1 MKYTFDGF
9 YTKCPYIYYKKSS
22 IMHYQVLIRQLK
34 DRRESLQV
42 TQDTLADISGVSLRA
57 LKQLESGKGNPTLET
72 LSKLAEA
79 LGLELSLQLKTN
91 R

>member
-1 MKYTFDGF
+1 
-9 YTKCPYIYYKKSS
+9 
-22 IMHYQVLIRQLK
+22 MHYHVLIKQLK

-57 LKQLESGKGNPTLET
+57 LKQLESGKGNPTLDT
-72 LSKLAEA
+72 LSKLADA

-91 R
+91 RQAP

>member
-1 MKYTFDGF
+1 
-9 YTKCPYIYYKKSS
+9 
-22 IMHYQVLIRQLK
+22 MHYQVLIKQLK

-72 LSKLAEA
+72 LSKLAEV

>member
-1 MKYTFDGF
+1 
-9 YTKCPYIYYKKSS
+9 
-22 IMHYQVLIRQLK
+22 MHYQVLIRQLK

-57 LKQLESGKGNPTLET
+57 LKLLESGKGNPTLET

>member
-1 MKYTFDGF
+1 
-9 YTKCPYIYYKKSS
+9 
-22 IMHYQVLIRQLK
+22 MHYQLLIKQLK

-57 LKQLESGKGNPTLET
+57 LKQLESGKGNPTLDT
-72 LSKLAEA
+72 LSKLADT

-91 R
+91 RQAP

>member
-1 MKYTFDGF
+1 
-9 YTKCPYIYYKKSS
+9 
-22 IMHYQVLIRQLK
+22 MHYQVLIRQLK

-72 LSKLAEA
+72 LSKLAEV

>member
-1 MKYTFDGF
+1 
-9 YTKCPYIYYKKSS
+9 
-22 IMHYQVLIRQLK
+22 MHYQALIKQIK

-42 TQDTLADISGVSLRA
+42 TQDMLADISGVSLRA

>member
-1 MKYTFDGF
+1 
-9 YTKCPYIYYKKSS
+9 
-22 IMHYQVLIRQLK
+22 MHYQALIKQLK

-42 TQDTLADISGVSLRA
+42 TQDTLAEISGVSLRA

-72 LSKLAEA
+72 LSKLAEV

>member
-1 MKYTFDGF
+1 
-9 YTKCPYIYYKKSS
+9 
-22 IMHYQVLIRQLK
+22 MHYQVLIKQLK

-72 LSKLAEA
+72 LGKLAEA

>member
-1 MKYTFDGF
+1 
-9 YTKCPYIYYKKSS
+9 
-22 IMHYQVLIRQLK
+22 MHYQVLIRQLK

>member
-1 MKYTFDGF
+1 
-9 YTKCPYIYYKKSS
+9 
-22 IMHYQVLIRQLK
+22 MHYQVLIKQLK

>member
-1 MKYTFDGF
+1 
-9 YTKCPYIYYKKSS
+9 
-22 IMHYQVLIRQLK
+22 MHYQVLIKQLK

-42 TQDTLADISGVSLRA
+42 TQDTLAEISGVSLRA

>member
-1 MKYTFDGF
+1 
-9 YTKCPYIYYKKSS
+9 
-22 IMHYQVLIRQLK
+22 MHYQALIKQLK

>member
-1 MKYTFDGF
+1 
-9 YTKCPYIYYKKSS
+9 
-22 IMHYQVLIRQLK
+22 MHYHILIKQLK

-57 LKQLESGKGNPTLET
+57 LKQLESGKGNPTLDT
-72 LSKLAEA
+72 LSKLADT

-91 R
+91 RQAP

>member
-1 MKYTFDGF
+1 
-9 YTKCPYIYYKKSS
+9 
-22 IMHYQVLIRQLK
+22 MHYQALIKQLK

-42 TQDTLADISGVSLRA
+42 TQDTLAEISGVSLRA

>member
-1 MKYTFDGF
+1 
-9 YTKCPYIYYKKSS
+9 
-22 IMHYQVLIRQLK
+22 MHYYVLIKQLK

-57 LKQLESGKGNPTLET
+57 LKQLESGKGNPTLDT
-72 LSKLAEA
+72 LSKLADT

-91 R
+91 RQAP

>member
-1 MKYTFDGF
+1 
-9 YTKCPYIYYKKSS
+9 
-22 IMHYQVLIRQLK
+22 MHYQTLIKQLK

>member
-1 MKYTFDGF
+1 
-9 YTKCPYIYYKKSS
+9 
-22 IMHYQVLIRQLK
+22 MHYHLLIKQLK

-57 LKQLESGKGNPTLET
+57 LKQLESGKGNPTLDT
-72 LSKLAEA
+72 LSKLADT

-91 R
+91 RQAP

>member
-1 MKYTFDGF
+1 
-9 YTKCPYIYYKKSS
+9 
-22 IMHYQVLIRQLK
+22 MHYHVLIKQLK

-57 LKQLESGKGNPTLET
+57 LKQLESGKGNPTLDT

-91 R
+91 RLAP

>member
-1 MKYTFDGF
+1 
-9 YTKCPYIYYKKSS
+9 
-22 IMHYQVLIRQLK
+22 MHYQALIKQLK

-72 LSKLAEA
+72 LSKLAGA